1 MQEYK
6 SIIMLCVTDTAR
18 KENMNDLKWQ
28 IIFGIVFVLCSV
40 SLTMFALHQWAI
52 QGGI

>member
-1 MQEYK
+1 VQEYK
-6 SIIMLCVTDTAR
+6 SIIMLCVTGTAR

-28 IIFGIVFVLCSV
+28 LIFGAVTIICFV